1 MHPVPVLSR
10 VRGAFLQKN
19 RYPNRLGEKADRLI
33 CQVELFYFKHE
44 KQNLTISKPQK
55 NAPPLK
61 KRLYNNF

>member
-10 VRGAFLQKN
+10 VRGAFLQKTDTPTD
-19 RYPNRLGEKADRLI
+19 RREKFDRLI

-61 KRLYNNF
+61 KRFYNNF

>member
-10 VRGAFLQKN
+10 VRGAFQKN

-61 KRLYNNF
+61 KRFYNNF